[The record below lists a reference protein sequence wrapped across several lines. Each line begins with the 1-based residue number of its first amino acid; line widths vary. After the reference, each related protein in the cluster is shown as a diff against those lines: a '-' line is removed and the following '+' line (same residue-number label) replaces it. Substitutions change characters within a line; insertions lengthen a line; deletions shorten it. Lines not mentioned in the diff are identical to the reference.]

1 MTSGMATKGQTT
13 VWDVYEKTLEMRSK
27 TIRDSLNVPLKT
39 IADELQI
46 EPDIAEECAI
56 VLQQLSLVHFD
67 TERMEIA
74 IA

>member
-1 MTSGMATKGQTT
+1 MRSGMGNNGQTT

-27 TIRDSLNVPLKT
+27 AIRESLKVSLKT
-39 IADELQI
+39 IADELHI
-46 EPDIAEECAI
+46 EQEIAEECCI

-67 TERMEIA
+67 NERKEIV